1 MALVIIIGLFIL
13 QSSLGVHQEQ
23 KRCSTRKVNCAS
35 STHQS
40 YDGACNNLENPTQGA
55 TNTVLNRLLPPEYD
69 DSKDQPR
76 SQGVFGKL
84 PSTRSISNTLE
95 GSKVLISS
103 DISHMHV
110 IFGQLLAHDIVIT
123 AMTTE
128 NDGSELDCNCYNPN
142 KDCINIEIPFGDIQ
156 RREDNVKCMPLARS
170 KAATG
175 ADGCKFPYREQ
186 VSELSSVIDA
196 SFAYGKS
203 DEEARELRDL
213 RSPSGELKTSTNPAS
228 GRHGNLPNQDHLAY
242 TGIADSMQCP
252 IKVHTPSDI
261 PCFVAGDVRANEN
274 PGIISLHTIM
284 VRYHNHLARSL
295 KSINK
300 AWSGDE
306 VFHTTR
312 RIVSAVYQSITY
324 REYIPPMLGPLWTKR
339 FGLKLIDGYAYWN
352 GYDKRYNVAITNEF
366 ATAALRYAH
375 SQVSDVL
382 SRPDSFLRRGSIPDV
397 TVART
402 FFTSDAHLNKFGG
415 GSGAFLRGLMT
426 DNAQKTDPTLV
437 DALRN
442 QLYAERNKKFGLDLF
457 AVNMQRGR
465 DHGLPGYNKYRELCG
480 LPKANSFY
488 ELSSEIP
495 GDVISRL
502 KQVYESVHDIDLY
515 AGGIAENPVTGGQ
528 VGPTFACILAY
539 GFRSLRMGDRYWHE
553 NKRDP
558 SSFTPQQ
565 LAAIR
570 NTTFASILC
579 QVGEDMKIVARKPL
593 IMKDGKPDN
602 LVSCYSIPGIDL
614 YSWKQDSQYHKQE
627 AARNVE
633 YKWTVWFVTKYTKI
647 NQVDVEKAPL
657 HILKT
662 RPDETC
668 ETRLGYK
675 LRTVPHSRFIQI
687 QFACPVGSIKYSDFP
702 FQLSPNHYWSNW
714 ISASSSYGH
723 ESSVEIYK
731 FKCEHV
737 VAIQAKSGKKY
748 ASETGDVFEKFGP
761 QSGFLCRD
769 NDQIKGKC
777 HKYTVRALCLGKRKS
792 IKGITRQNGYPE
804 PFGIK
809 EITRQQNAYPEPPGF
824 VSSRRALNIAT
835 SYCNLYGVCC
845 NPPST
850 HYMLTSS
857 PVMLSARNL
866 CRQYGICCRS

>member
-1 MALVIIIGLFIL
+1 MPLRVIIVLSLL
-13 QSSLGVHQEQ
+13 QLSIGVHQKQ
-23 KRCSTRKVNCAS
+23 NKCTTRKVNCAS

-69 DSKDQPR
+69 DLKDQPR
-76 SQGVFGKL
+76 SQGVFRKL

-142 KDCINIEIPFGDIQ
+142 KDCINIEIPFGDVQ

-175 ADGCKFPYREQ
+175 ADGCEFPYREQ

-213 RSPSGELKTSTNPAS
+213 RSPSGELRTSTNPAS

-300 AWSGDE
+300 AWTGDE

-324 REYIPPMLGPLWTKR
+324 REYVPPLLGPLWIKR
-339 FGLKLIDGYAYWN
+339 FGLKLFDGYAYWN

-402 FFTSDAHLNKFGG
+402 FFTSDAHLNRFGG

-426 DNAQKTDPTLV
+426 DNAQKTDPTMI

-457 AVNMQRGR
+457 AINMQRGR

-488 ELSSEIP
+488 DLSGEMPS
-495 GDVISRL
+495 DVISRL
-502 KQVYESVHDIDLY
+502 KQIYDSVGDIDLY
-515 AGGIAENPVTGGQ
+515 AGGIAENHVEGGQ

-553 NKRDP
+553 NKRDH

-579 QVGEDMKIVARKPL
+579 QVGEDMKIVAKKPL
-593 IMKDGKPDN
+593 IMKDGKPEN
-602 LVSCYSIPGIDL
+602 LVSCSSIPGIDL
-614 YSWKQDSQYHKQE
+614 YAWKQDSRFHKQE
-627 AARNVE
+627 ARNVE
-633 YKWTVWFVTKYTKI
+633 YKWTVWFVTKYTNI
-647 NQVDVEKAPL
+647 NQVDVQLTPL
-657 HILKT
+657 RVLET
-662 RPDETC
+662 RPDEIC
-668 ETRLGYK
+668 EKRLGYK

-687 QFACPVGSIKYSDFP
+687 QFACPAGSIKFTDFP
-702 FQLSPNHYWSNW
+702 FQLSQNHYWSDW
-714 ISASSSYGH
+714 VLASSSYGH
-723 ESSVEIYK
+723 ESSVAISE
-731 FKCEHV
+731 FKCEDV
-737 VAIQAKSGKKY
+737 VAIQAMSGKKF
-748 ASETGDVFEKFGP
+748 ASETGDVFEKFSP
-761 QSGFLCRD
+761 RSGFLCRD
-769 NDQIKGKC
+769 NHQINGKC
-777 HKYTVRALCLGKRKS
+777 HKYRVRALCLGGRKN
-792 IKGITRQNGYPE
+792 IKEKTSQNGY
-804 PFGIK
+804 
-809 EITRQQNAYPEPPGF
+809 REPPG
-824 VSSRRALNIAT
+824 SGSLNRALNIAR
-835 SYCNLYGVCC
+835 SYCSVYNVCC
-845 NPPST
+845 N
-850 HYMLTSS
+850 S
-857 PVMLSARNL
+857 PVSQYIQSTSFPVLKYASNL
-866 CRQYGICCRS
+866 CRQYGVCCRP